1 MDLDIDPP
9 DGRIEK
15 TVRSGI
21 EPQSQTRIAF
31 TGPFEY
37 TAQNRVGMRVMA
49 QALELRLR
57 ERMREDLGG
66 TYSVRVNG
74 GYQQIPEE
82 RYTVTIQFGSDPIR
96 AEELRAV
103 VFEELRSLQADGP
116 SLEDVEKVVEA
127 ERRSFETDL
136 QLNPYWAAQLMY
148 AKESGQDPRF
158 LLDTT
163 RFDAV
168 SSESIQ
174 RDALRYLNEQRVV
187 IVTLLPV
194 DKIGKP

>member
-37 TAQNRVGMRVMA
+37 TAQNRVGIRVMA

-66 TYSVRVNG
+66 TYNVTVNG
-74 GYQQIPEE
+74 GYAQIPEE
-82 RYTVTIQFGSDPIR
+82 RYTVTIQFGSDPLR
-96 AEELRAV
+96 AEELRTA
-103 VFEELRSLQADGP
+103 VFEELRGLQADGP
-116 SLEDVEKVVEA
+116 SQEDVEKVVEA
-127 ERRSFETDL
+127 ERRAHETNL
-136 QLNPYWAAQLMY
+136 QSNPFWAFQLMG

-163 RFDAV
+163 RYDAV
-168 SSESIQ
+168 SAESIQ
-174 RDALRYLNEQRVV
+174 NDARRYLNQNRVV
-187 IVTLLPV
+187 IVTLLPEG
-194 DKIGKP
+194 IGLP